1 MIETS
6 ILSDGLYEGVNG
18 LTLIIHSDSK
28 SKFAIVDAKKQTLTG
43 EMNVTEYTNLMLR
56 YIISDPYTDIDVTRV
71 SLYKGRGEI
80 ARIDYEDHM
89 FSNYYERKVWLRFI
103 IGIFTNPVE
112 SISRY
117 TTNHGIGISDDC
129 FSERMLIQGAEHDAE
144 YKYDDIYKISEVIA
158 NSLIAAYHRNAHSTR
173 LYMKTKNIHRVYV
186 DQLVSDEDLKL
197 INRCV
202 SIPGHTFPQQIDC
215 NMKHFIDDFSGD
227 TMCSIPV

>member
-6 ILSDGLYEGVNG
+6 VLSDGLYEGMNG

-28 SKFAIVDAKKQTLTG
+28 SKFAIADAKKQTLTG

-144 YKYDDIYKISEVIA
+144 YKYDDIYRISEVIA

-186 DQLVSDEDLKL
+186 DQLVSDGDLKL
-197 INRCV
+197 INRCA
-202 SIPGHTFPQQIDC
+202 SIPGHTQQIDYS
-215 NMKHFIDDFSGD
+215 MKHAIDDFSGD
-227 TMCSIPV
+227 TMCTIPV

>member
-1 MIETS
+1 MLETG
-6 ILSDGLYEGVNG
+6 ILNDAVYGGVNG

-28 SKFAIVDAKKQTLTG
+28 SKFAIADAKEQTLSG

-56 YIISDPYTDIDVTRV
+56 YILSDPYTDIDVTRA

-144 YKYDDIYKISEVIA
+144 YKYDDIYRISEVIA

-197 INRCV
+197 INRCA
-202 SIPGHTFPQQIDC
+202 SFPGHTFPQLNDC
-215 NMKHFIDDFSGD
+215 TRKSLIDDFSGD
-227 TMCSIPV
+227 IMCSIPV